1 MEIILREDV
10 GRLGKSGQVL
20 KVKDGYAR
28 NFLIPKGLALK
39 ATSDNLKRVE
49 EEKKIKAIRKDREK
63 REAQTLAEK
72 LASISCTISVEV
84 QEDGTLYG
92 SVTGADIA
100 SALESDG
107 FKIDKKTVLLDEPIR
122 ELGIY
127 RVRMRLYPEVTTE
140 LKVWVVKR

>member
-1 MEIILREDV
+1 MEVILREDV
-10 GRLGKSGQVL
+10 ERLGKSGQVV
-20 KVKDGYAR
+20 KIKDGYAR

-49 EEKKIKAIRKDREK
+49 EEKRIKAIRKDREK

-100 SALESDG
+100 NALESDG
-107 FKIDKKTVLLDEPIR
+107 FKIDKKTVILDEPIR

-127 RVRMRLYPEVTTE
+127 RVRMKLHPEVTTE
-140 LKVWVVKR
+140 LKVWVVKK

>member
-10 GRLGKSGQVL
+10 ERLGKSGQVI

-28 NFLIPKGLALK
+28 NFLILKGLALK

-49 EEKKIKAIRKDREK
+49 EEKRIKAIRKDREK

-127 RVRMRLYPEVTTE
+127 RVRMRLHPEVTAE

>member
-10 GRLGKSGQVL
+10 ERLGKSGQVV

-28 NFLIPKGLALK
+28 NFLIPKNLALK

-49 EEKKIKAIRKDREK
+49 EEKKIKVIRKDREK

-100 SALESDG
+100 STLESEG
-107 FKIDKKTVLLDEPIR
+107 FKLDKKNFILDEPIR

-127 RVRMRLYPEVTTE
+127 RVRMKLHPEVTTE
-140 LKVWVVKR
+140 LKVWVVKK

>member
-10 GRLGKSGQVL
+10 ERLGKSGQVI

-28 NFLIPKGLALK
+28 NFLILKGLALK

-49 EEKKIKAIRKDREK
+49 EEKRIKAIRKDREK

-127 RVRMRLYPEVTTE
+127 RVRMKLHPEVTTE